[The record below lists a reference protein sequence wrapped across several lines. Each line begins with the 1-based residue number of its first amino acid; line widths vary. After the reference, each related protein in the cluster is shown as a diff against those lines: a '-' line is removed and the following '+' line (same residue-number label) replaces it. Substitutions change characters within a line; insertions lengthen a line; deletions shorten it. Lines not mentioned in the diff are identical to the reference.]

1 MTLND
6 LLTDLYPELTD
17 PQRSALATLYLNPDG
32 VRAVP
37 ADSSSMAE
45 LAAQNHCHPIFI
57 HMGIAKF
64 PAFQIS
70 EDSLCDI
77 AAAIDAYGLMEEA

>member
-1 MTLND
+1 MTLID
-6 LLTDLYPELTD
+6 LLEEMYPELSD

-45 LAAQNHCHPIFI
+45 LAAQNHCHPTFL

-70 EDSLCDI
+70 HDSLNDI
-77 AAAIDAYGLMEEA
+77 AVTIDAQVTEEA